1 MFGTSANSFI
11 GNDEFF
17 GKGYNKKTY
26 GDFGN
31 KSK

>member
-1 MFGTSANSFI
+1 MFGTSSNSFN
-11 GNDEFF
+11 GTNEFF

-31 KSK
+31 I